1 MKINQDKYMLHKVSN
16 SRKIRLQ
23 QFNHKPSLG
32 GGKHELQFEKKP
44 SFNADEL
51 YPAHAAEFEEI
62 IV

>member
-1 MKINQDKYMLHKVSN
+1 MLHKVSN